1 MSSFVFY
8 KIQFEGKF
16 ESLYEFIQN
25 KDWNVSI
32 KMPEKGI
39 LYMKLPI
46 DIEDEVVF
54 HQDMTFDENT
64 QSKFGNF
71 VQITESDYEA
81 ASNLEMPKSSE
92 NAPKE
97 EKSKNFY
104 ETINKNIEKAEK
116 KSKELDS
123 KINEFNTK
131 ETTSQQILRSLSK
144 SLEDLPNLISES
156 IPSNINLENFE
167 KNIVGTYK
175 DPYDYFFSQNY
186 LITFFIFAVIC
197 LIVFN
202 F

>member
-8 KIQFEGKF
+8 KIQFEGKI

>member
-8 KIQFEGKF
+8 KIQFEGKI
-16 ESLYEFIQN
+16 EALYEFIQN
-25 KDWNVSI
+25 KDWNISI

-39 LYMKLPI
+39 LYMKFLI

-54 HQDMTFDENT
+54 HQNMVFDENT
-64 QSKFGNF
+64 QSRFGNF
-71 VQITESDYEA
+71 DQITESDYEA
-81 ASNLEMPKSSE
+81 ASNSEMPSS
-92 NAPKE
+92 NVNVPKE
-97 EKSKNFY
+97 EKSKNLY
-104 ETINKNIEKAEK
+104 EKINKNIEIAEK

-131 ETTSQQILRSLSK
+131 ETKGQQILRSLSK

>member
-8 KIQFEGKF
+8 KIQFEGKI

-123 KINEFNTK
+123 KINEFNAK

>member
-1 MSSFVFY
+1 MSSFIFY
-8 KIQFEGKF
+8 KIQFEGKI

-54 HQDMTFDENT
+54 HQNMTFDENT

-131 ETTSQQILRSLSK
+131 ESTSQQILRSLSK

-186 LITFFIFAVIC
+186 LITFFIFAIIC

>member
-8 KIQFEGKF
+8 KIQFEGKI

-92 NAPKE
+92 NPQKE

-104 ETINKNIEKAEK
+104 ETINKNIENAEK

>member
-8 KIQFEGKF
+8 KIQFEGKI

-97 EKSKNFY
+97 EKSQNFY

>member
-1 MSSFVFY
+1 MSSFIFY
-8 KIQFEGKF
+8 KIQFEGKI

-54 HQDMTFDENT
+54 HQNMTFDENT

-92 NAPKE
+92 NPQKE

-104 ETINKNIEKAEK
+104 ETINKNIENAEK

-186 LITFFIFAVIC
+186 LITFFIFAIIC

>member
-8 KIQFEGKF
+8 KIQFEGKI

-64 QSKFGNF
+64 QSKFGIF

>member
-8 KIQFEGKF
+8 KIQFEGKI

-92 NAPKE
+92 NPQKE

-131 ETTSQQILRSLSK
+131 ESTSQQILRSLCK
-144 SLEDLPNLISES
+144 SL
-156 IPSNINLENFE
+156 
-167 KNIVGTYK
+167 
-175 DPYDYFFSQNY
+175 
-186 LITFFIFAVIC
+186 
-197 LIVFN
+197 
-202 F
+202 

>member
-1 MSSFVFY
+1 MSSFIFY
-8 KIQFEGKF
+8 KIQFEGKI

-54 HQDMTFDENT
+54 HQDIVFDENT

-71 VQITESDYEA
+71 DQITESDYEA
-81 ASNLEMPKSSE
+81 TSNLEMPKSSE

-131 ETTSQQILRSLSK
+131 ESTSQQILRSLSK